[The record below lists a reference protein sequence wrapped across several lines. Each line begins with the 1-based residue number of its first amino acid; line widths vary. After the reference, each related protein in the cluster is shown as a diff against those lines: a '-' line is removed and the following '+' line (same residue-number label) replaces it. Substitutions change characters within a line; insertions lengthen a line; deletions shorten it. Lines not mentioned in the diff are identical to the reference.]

1 MITFEIKEEGHY
13 IVRHTVYSLM
23 INQREVFSPGG
34 ELKIHEKCLKREALE
49 EMRIEMEMGVL
60 LDVLKNNEHQ
70 YNLS

>member
-34 ELKIHEKCLKREALE
+34 G
-49 EMRIEMEMGVL
+49 IE
-60 LDVLKNNEHQ
+60 NT
-70 YNLS
+70 